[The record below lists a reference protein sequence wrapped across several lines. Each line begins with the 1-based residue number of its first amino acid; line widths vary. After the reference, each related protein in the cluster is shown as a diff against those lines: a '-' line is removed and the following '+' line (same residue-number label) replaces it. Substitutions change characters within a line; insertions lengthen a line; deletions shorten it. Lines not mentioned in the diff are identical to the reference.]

1 MVEAVI
7 YGPAYSTYTRTA
19 RLVFEEKGQ
28 PYKLVEVDILKGDGH
43 SPAHL
48 ARHPYGKVPTL
59 EIDGFTIYETD
70 AIERYVDEALPGA
83 KLQPADVKQRARMS
97 QIMDFIDNYLY
108 GQAIGGVVINRLI
121 NPLLGKPVDEAKVR
135 EALDASEKALQEIEH
150 LMGAGPY
157 LAGPALSLADLHL
170 APILAYFTMTPEGE
184 LSMKKLPKLAEWWGK
199 IKDLPSMAKT
209 APKF

>member
-28 PYKLVEVDILKGDGH
+28 AYKLVEVDILKGDGH
-43 SPAHL
+43 SAAHL

-59 EIDGFTIYETD
+59 EIDGFALYETD

-83 KLQPADVKQRARMS
+83 KLQPADAKQRARMS
-97 QIMDFIDNYLY
+97 QVMGFIDNYIY
-108 GQAIGGVVINRLI
+108 GEAIGGLVVNRLI
-121 NPLLGKPVDEAKVR
+121 NPLLGKPVDEARIK
-135 EALDASEKALQEIEH
+135 EAVEETEKALQEVEH

-157 LAGPALSLADLHL
+157 LAGPGLSLADLHL
-170 APILAYFTMTPEGE
+170 APIVAYLTMTPEGE
-184 LSMKKLPKLAEWWGK
+184 LLLKKLPKIAEWWGK